1 MDSKATE
8 HEEDGQAQEE
18 SRSRRK
24 SFSKFLLDRDKG
36 DDSNGSSQ
44 GVPDKERDGSRG
56 FMGSVRRISL
66 VGKHKRTKSGNGAL
80 LSISERD
87 PSSTKLP
94 SPKARAKP
102 SANTPYTLPPLPITS
117 SQLSLRPPAP
127 SSLNFQQNSRHSSM
141 HDLPS
146 VFCTAD
152 TPARIASTSSA
163 QSTSS
168 SNVPFSTSTH
178 SSRNANS
185 PIVDPQKTPVK
196 HRRGQ
201 GLGQGFRKMVPP
213 DGGSR
218 RHRGTIAATLRPRPM
233 PISSRSFCT
242 PRIMKLPA

>member
-1 MDSKATE
+1 VDSKATE

-24 SFSKFLLDRDKG
+24 SFSKLLDRGKG

-56 FMGSVRRISL
+56 FMGSVRRI
-66 VGKHKRTKSGNGAL
+66 GKHKRTKSGNGAL
-80 LSISERD
+80 LSISERSKAPPL

-102 SANTPYTLPPLPITS
+102 SANTPYSLPPLPITS
-117 SQLSLRPPAP
+117 SQLSLRPPTP
-127 SSLNFQQNSRHSSM
+127 SSLIFQQNSRHSSM

-152 TPARIASTSSA
+152 TPTRIVSTSSA

-168 SNVPFSTSTH
+168 SNVP
-178 SSRNANS
+178 
-185 PIVDPQKTPVK
+185 PVK
-196 HRRGQ
+196 HRRGS
-201 GLGQGFRKMVPP
+201 RARSRPRRRVPP

-218 RHRGTIAATLRPRPM
+218 RHRETIAATLRLRPM
-233 PISSRSFCT
+233 PISSKSFCN
-242 PRIMKLPA
+242 PRIMKLPVWTMKPLFCL

>member
-24 SFSKFLLDRDKG
+24 SFSKLLDRDKG

-56 FMGSVRRISL
+56 FMGSVRRI
-66 VGKHKRTKSGNGAL
+66 GKHKSGNGAL
-80 LSISERD
+80 LSISERSKAPPL

-102 SANTPYTLPPLPITS
+102 SANTPYSLPPLPITS
-117 SQLSLRPPAP
+117 SQLSLRPPTP
-127 SSLNFQQNSRHSSM
+127 SSLDFQQNSRHSSM

-152 TPARIASTSSA
+152 TPTRIVSTPSA
-163 QSTSS
+163 QS
-168 SNVPFSTSTH
+168 PMCHFPH
-178 SSRNANS
+178 Q
-185 PIVDPQKTPVK
+185 PI
-196 HRRGQ
+196 RRGMRIV
-201 GLGQGFRKMVPP
+201 LLLTHRKHLSSIEEGQGFGQDLGR
-213 DGGSR
+213 GSPQ
-218 RHRGTIAATLRPRPM
+218 TAEVDVIEEP
-233 PISSRSFCT
+233 
-242 PRIMKLPA
+242 